1 MQILL
6 SNGKTKNYQIKRAGK
21 DAIQETIQRF
31 KVDIP

>member
-1 MQILL
+1 MLL

-21 DAIQETIQRF
+21 DAIQEARKRL